1 METKANKFWDSMEL
15 DYDPYIRMTS
25 ELFRMSYDEV
35 TGKPRF
41 EVKQNLFFLNVYDP
55 DDLKV
60 ASDRLW
66 EYYKT
71 HILPCNTLDGFSE
84 KNEFVEHFLFM
95 TEEVE
100 NLYPGWYDYI
110 LEGENDS

>member
-1 METKANKFWDSMEL
+1 MSKTVAGKYFENFDH
-15 DYDPYIRMTS
+15 DPYVRMAS
-25 ELFRMSYDEV
+25 ELFRIDYEKV
-35 TGKPRF
+35 NAKTRF

-66 EYYKT
+66 EYYK
-71 HILPCNTLDGFSE
+71 ICIFPCNGVDVFPE
-84 KNEFVEHFLFM
+84 KNLFVEHFLFM

-100 NLYPGWYDYI
+100 NSYPGWYDYI
-110 LEGENDS
+110 LEEK